1 MTKKEALKILWSNYD
16 QIKEIVL
23 NIESRYT
30 HKGMYHEDIT
40 HDLYIK
46 IQNEID
52 KIPEEPT
59 QVKKFL
65 DRFYDGQSLTIY
77 KMVKNMFVDMIRRE
91 NKYKEMRFD
100 KMSKSEIQHLINE
113 TKDNDFDNTIQED
126 IDKYVETFYWF
137 DKKLFNLYRYEFKL
151 HKGQMSE
158 KTKLSL
164 STIYRTVKR
173 CKVKINKK
181 LKDQYYEQKNKGSR

>member
-1 MTKKEALKILWSNYD
+1 MTKKEALAILWSNYD
-16 QIKEIVL
+16 LIKQTVF
-23 NIESRYT
+23 NIESKYIE
-30 HKGMYHEDIT
+30 KGMYHEDLT

-65 DRFYDGQSLTIY
+65 DRFWDGHSLSIY
-77 KMVKNMFVDMIRRE
+77 KMVKHMFIDMIRRE
-91 NKYKEMRFD
+91 NKSQEFNID
-100 KMSKSEIQHLINE
+100 KMSKKQIDHLVNE
-113 TKDNDFDNTIQED
+113 SKDNDFDNTIQKD
-126 IDKYVETFYWF
+126 MDKYIDTFYWF
-137 DKKLFNLYRYEFKL
+137 DKNLFNLYRYEFKS
-151 HKGQMSE
+151 HKGLMAE

>member
-52 KIPEEPT
+52 KIEEDPT
-59 QVKKFL
+59 EVKKFL
-65 DRFYDGQSLTIY
+65 DRYWDGHSLSIY
-77 KMVKNMFVDMIRRE
+77 KVVKNMFVDIIRRE
-91 NKYKEMRFD
+91 NKGVKLE
-100 KMSKSEIQHLINE
+100 KMSNRQLEYIVNE
-113 TKDNDFDNTIQED
+113 SKDHDFDNTIQKEM
-126 IDKYVETFYWF
+126 DKYVDTFYWF
-137 DKKLFNLYRYEFKL
+137 DKNLFNLYRYEFKS
-151 HKGQMSE
+151 HKGLMSE

-173 CKVKINKK
+173 CKVKINRKFK
-181 LKDQYYEQKNKGSR
+181 VKYYEQKNKGSR

>member
-1 MTKKEALKILWSNYD
+1 MTKKEALKILWNNYD

-30 HKGMYHEDIT
+30 NKGMYHEDIT

-52 KIPEEPT
+52 KIEEDPT
-59 QVKKFL
+59 EVKKFL
-65 DRFYDGQSLTIY
+65 DRYWDGHSLSIY
-77 KMVKNMFVDMIRRE
+77 KVVKNMFVDIIRRE
-91 NKYKEMRFD
+91 NKGVKLE
-100 KMSKSEIQHLINE
+100 KMSNSQLEYIVNE
-113 TKDNDFDNTIQED
+113 SKDHDFDNTIQQD
-126 IDKYVETFYWF
+126 MDKYVDTFYWF
-137 DKKLFNLYRYEFKL
+137 DKNLFNLYRYEFKS
-151 HKGQMSE
+151 HKGLMSE

-173 CKVKINKK
+173 CKVKINRKFK
-181 LKDQYYEQKNKGSR
+181 VKYYEQKNKGSR

>member
-52 KIPEEPT
+52 KIEEDPT
-59 QVKKFL
+59 EVKKFL
-65 DRFYDGQSLTIY
+65 DRYWDGHSLSIY
-77 KMVKNMFVDMIRRE
+77 KVVKNMFVDIIRRE
-91 NKYKEMRFD
+91 NKGVKLE
-100 KMSKSEIQHLINE
+100 KMSDSQLEYLVNE
-113 TKDNDFDNTIQED
+113 SKDHDFDNTIQQD
-126 IDKYVETFYWF
+126 MDKYVDTFYWF
-137 DKKLFNLYRYEFKL
+137 DKNLFNLYRYEFKS
-151 HKGQMSE
+151 HKGLMSE

-173 CKVKINKK
+173 CKVKINRKFK
-181 LKDQYYEQKNKGSR
+181 VKYYEQKNKGSR

>member
-16 QIKEIVL
+16 QIKKTVL

-52 KIPEEPT
+52 KIEENPT
-59 QVKKFL
+59 EVKKFL
-65 DRFYDGQSLTIY
+65 DLYWDGHSLSIY
-77 KMVKNMFVDMIRRE
+77 KVVKNMFVDMIRRE
-91 NKYKEMRFD
+91 NKVVKLEKLSNSQLEYIVNESKDDDFD
-100 KMSKSEIQHLINE
+100 K
-113 TKDNDFDNTIQED
+113 TIQQD
-126 IDKYVETFYWF
+126 MDKYVDTFYWF
-137 DKKLFNLYRYEFKL
+137 DKNLFNLYRYEFKSHRGL
-151 HKGQMSE
+151 MSE
-158 KTKLSL
+158 KTKLSV

-173 CKVKINKK
+173 CKVKIKRK
-181 LKDQYYEQKNKGSR
+181 FKDQYYEQKNKGSR

>member
-52 KIPEEPT
+52 KIEEDPT
-59 QVKKFL
+59 EVKKFL
-65 DRFYDGQSLTIY
+65 DRYWDGHSLSIY
-77 KMVKNMFVDMIRRE
+77 KVVKNMFVDIIRRE
-91 NKYKEMRFD
+91 NKGVKLE
-100 KMSKSEIQHLINE
+100 KMSNSQLEYIVNE
-113 TKDNDFDNTIQED
+113 SKDHDFDNTIQQD
-126 IDKYVETFYWF
+126 MDKYIDTFYWF
-137 DKKLFNLYRYEFKL
+137 DKNLFNLYRYEFKS
-151 HKGQMSE
+151 HKGLMSE

-173 CKVKINKK
+173 CKVKINRKFK
-181 LKDQYYEQKNKGSR
+181 VKYYEQKNKGSR

>member
-1 MTKKEALKILWSNYD
+1 MTKKEALEILWSNYD
-16 QIKEIVL
+16 QIKKIVF
-23 NIESRYT
+23 NIESNYT
-30 HKGMYHEDIT
+30 NKGLYHEDLT
-40 HDLYIK
+40 HDLYVK

-151 HKGQMSE
+151 HKGLMSE

>member
-1 MTKKEALKILWSNYD
+1 MTKKEALKILWNNYD

-30 HKGMYHEDIT
+30 NKGMYHEDIT

-52 KIPEEPT
+52 KIEEDPT
-59 QVKKFL
+59 EVKKFL
-65 DRFYDGQSLTIY
+65 DRYWDGHSLSIY
-77 KMVKNMFVDMIRRE
+77 KVVKNMFVDIIRRE
-91 NKYKEMRFD
+91 NKGVKLE
-100 KMSKSEIQHLINE
+100 KMSNSQLEYIVNE
-113 TKDNDFDNTIQED
+113 SKDEDFDNTIQQEM
-126 IDKYVETFYWF
+126 DKYVDTFYWF
-137 DKKLFNLYRYEFKL
+137 DKNLFNLYRYEFKS
-151 HKGQMSE
+151 HKGLMSE

-173 CKVKINKK
+173 CKVKINRKFK
-181 LKDQYYEQKNKGSR
+181 VKYYEQKNKGSR

>member
-16 QIKEIVL
+16 QIKETIL
-23 NIESRYT
+23 NIESRYN

-52 KIPEEPT
+52 KIEEDPT
-59 QVKKFL
+59 EVKKFL
-65 DRFYDGQSLTIY
+65 DRYWDGHSLSIY
-77 KMVKNMFVDMIRRE
+77 KVVKNMFVDMIRRE
-91 NKYKEMRFD
+91 NKVVKLEKLSNSQLEYIVNESKDDDFD
-100 KMSKSEIQHLINE
+100 K
-113 TKDNDFDNTIQED
+113 TIQQD
-126 IDKYVETFYWF
+126 MDKYVDTFYWF
-137 DKKLFNLYRYEFKL
+137 DKNLFNLYRYDFKS
-151 HKGQMSE
+151 HKGLMSE

-173 CKVKINKK
+173 CKVKINRKF
-181 LKDQYYEQKNKGSR
+181 KDKYYEQKNKGSR

>member
-1 MTKKEALKILWSNYD
+1 MTKKEALKILWNNYD

-30 HKGMYHEDIT
+30 NKGMYHEDIT

-52 KIPEEPT
+52 KIEEDPT
-59 QVKKFL
+59 EVKKFL
-65 DRFYDGQSLTIY
+65 DRYWDGHSLSIY
-77 KMVKNMFVDMIRRE
+77 KVVKNMFVDIIRRE
-91 NKYKEMRFD
+91 NKGVKLE
-100 KMSKSEIQHLINE
+100 KMSNSQLEYIVNE
-113 TKDNDFDNTIQED
+113 SKDEDFDNTIQKD
-126 IDKYVETFYWF
+126 MDKYVDTFYWF
-137 DKKLFNLYRYEFKL
+137 DKNLFNLYRYEFKS
-151 HKGQMSE
+151 HKGLMSE

-173 CKVKINKK
+173 CKVKINRKFK
-181 LKDQYYEQKNKGSR
+181 VKYYEQKNKGSR

>member
-1 MTKKEALKILWSNYD
+1 MTKKEALKILWNNYD

-30 HKGMYHEDIT
+30 NKGMYHEDIT

-52 KIPEEPT
+52 KIEEDPT
-59 QVKKFL
+59 EVKKFL
-65 DRFYDGQSLTIY
+65 DRYWDGHSLSIY
-77 KMVKNMFVDMIRRE
+77 KVVKNMFVDMIRRE
-91 NKYKEMRFD
+91 NKVVKLE
-100 KMSKSEIQHLINE
+100 KMSNSQLEYIVNE
-113 TKDNDFDNTIQED
+113 SKDDDFDNTIQQD
-126 IDKYVETFYWF
+126 MDKYVDTFYWF
-137 DKKLFNLYRYEFKL
+137 DKNLFNLYRYEFKS
-151 HKGQMSE
+151 HKGLMSE

-173 CKVKINKK
+173 CKVKINRKFK
-181 LKDQYYEQKNKGSR
+181 VKYYEQKNKGSR

>member
-1 MTKKEALKILWSNYD
+1 MTKKEALKILWNNYD

-30 HKGMYHEDIT
+30 NKGMYHEDIT

-52 KIPEEPT
+52 KIEEDPT
-59 QVKKFL
+59 EVKKFL
-65 DRFYDGQSLTIY
+65 DRYWDGHSLSIY
-77 KMVKNMFVDMIRRE
+77 KVVKNMFVDIIRRE
-91 NKYKEMRFD
+91 NKGVKLE
-100 KMSKSEIQHLINE
+100 KMSNSQLEYIVNE
-113 TKDNDFDNTIQED
+113 CKDDDFDNTIQQD
-126 IDKYVETFYWF
+126 MDKYVDTFYWF
-137 DKKLFNLYRYEFKL
+137 DKNLFNLYRYEFKS
-151 HKGQMSE
+151 HKGLMSE

-173 CKVKINKK
+173 CKVKIKRK
-181 LKDQYYEQKNKGSR
+181 FKVKYYEQKNKGSR

>member
-1 MTKKEALKILWSNYD
+1 MTKKEALKILWNNYD

-30 HKGMYHEDIT
+30 NKGRYHEDIT

-52 KIPEEPT
+52 KIEEDPT
-59 QVKKFL
+59 EVKKFL
-65 DRFYDGQSLTIY
+65 DRYWDGHSLSIY
-77 KMVKNMFVDMIRRE
+77 KVVKNMFVDIIRRE
-91 NKYKEMRFD
+91 NKGVKLE
-100 KMSKSEIQHLINE
+100 KMSNSQLEYIVNE
-113 TKDNDFDNTIQED
+113 CKDDDFDNTIQQD
-126 IDKYVETFYWF
+126 MDKYVDTFYWF
-137 DKKLFNLYRYEFKL
+137 DKNLFNLYRYEFKS
-151 HKGQMSE
+151 HKGLMSE

-173 CKVKINKK
+173 CKVKINRKFK
-181 LKDQYYEQKNKGSR
+181 VKYYAQKNKGSR

>member
-1 MTKKEALKILWSNYD
+1 MTKKEALAILWSNYD
-16 QIKEIVL
+16 LIKQTVF
-23 NIESRYT
+23 NIESKYIE
-30 HKGMYHEDIT
+30 KGMYHEDLT

-65 DRFYDGQSLTIY
+65 DRFWDGHSLSIY
-77 KMVKNMFVDMIRRE
+77 KMVKHMFIDMIRRE
-91 NKYKEMRFD
+91 NKSQEFNID
-100 KMSKSEIQHLINE
+100 KMSKKEIDYLVNE
-113 TKDNDFDNTIQED
+113 SKDNDFDNTIQKD
-126 IDKYVETFYWF
+126 MDKYIDTFYWF
-137 DKKLFNLYRYEFKL
+137 DKNLFNLYRYEFKS
-151 HKGQMSE
+151 HKGLMAE

-173 CKVKINKK
+173 CKVKINRK

>member
-1 MTKKEALKILWSNYD
+1 MTKKEALKILWNNYD

-30 HKGMYHEDIT
+30 NKGMYHEDIT

-52 KIPEEPT
+52 KIEEDPT
-59 QVKKFL
+59 EVKKFL
-65 DRFYDGQSLTIY
+65 DRYWDGHSLSIY
-77 KMVKNMFVDMIRRE
+77 KVVKNMFVDMIRRE
-91 NKYKEMRFD
+91 NKVVKLEKLSNSQLEYIVNESKDDDFD
-100 KMSKSEIQHLINE
+100 K
-113 TKDNDFDNTIQED
+113 TIQQD
-126 IDKYVETFYWF
+126 MDKYVDTFYWF
-137 DKKLFNLYRYEFKL
+137 DKNLFNLYRYEFKS
-151 HKGQMSE
+151 HKGLMSE

-173 CKVKINKK
+173 CKVKIKRK
-181 LKDQYYEQKNKGSR
+181 FKDQYYEQKNKGSR

>member
-1 MTKKEALKILWSNYD
+1 MTKKEALAILWSNYD
-16 QIKEIVL
+16 LIKQTVF
-23 NIESRYT
+23 NIESKYIE
-30 HKGMYHEDIT
+30 KGMYHEDLT

-65 DRFYDGQSLTIY
+65 DRFWDGHSLSIY
-77 KMVKNMFVDMIRRE
+77 KIVKHMFIDMIRRE
-91 NKYKEMRFD
+91 NKSQEFNID
-100 KMSKSEIQHLINE
+100 KMSKKQIDHLVNE
-113 TKDNDFDNTIQED
+113 SKDNDFDNTIQQD
-126 IDKYVETFYWF
+126 MDKYIDTLYWF
-137 DKKLFNLYRYEFKL
+137 DKNLFNLYRYEFKS
-151 HKGQMSE
+151 HKGLMAE

-173 CKVKINKK
+173 CKVKINRK

>member
-1 MTKKEALKILWSNYD
+1 MTKKEALEILWSNYD
-16 QIKEIVL
+16 KIKKIVF
-23 NIESRYT
+23 NIESNYT
-30 HKGMYHEDIT
+30 YKGLYHEDLT
-40 HDLYIK
+40 HDLYLK

>member
-1 MTKKEALKILWSNYD
+1 MTKKEALEILWSNYD
-16 QIKEIVL
+16 QIKKIVF
-23 NIESRYT
+23 NIESNYT
-30 HKGMYHEDIT
+30 YKGLYHEDLT
-40 HDLYIK
+40 HDLYLK

>member
-52 KIPEEPT
+52 KIEEDPT
-59 QVKKFL
+59 EVKKFL
-65 DRFYDGQSLTIY
+65 DRYWDGHSLSIY
-77 KMVKNMFVDMIRRE
+77 KVVKNMFVDIIRRE
-91 NKYKEMRFD
+91 NKGVKLE
-100 KMSKSEIQHLINE
+100 KMSNRQLEYIVNE
-113 TKDNDFDNTIQED
+113 SKDHDFDNTIQKEM
-126 IDKYVETFYWF
+126 DKYVDTFYWF
-137 DKKLFNLYRYEFKL
+137 DKNLFNLYRYEFKS
-151 HKGQMSE
+151 HKGLMSE

-173 CKVKINKK
+173 CKVKIKRK
-181 LKDQYYEQKNKGSR
+181 FKDQYYEQKNKGSR

>member
-1 MTKKEALKILWSNYD
+1 MTKKEALEILWSNYD
-16 QIKEIVL
+16 QIKTIVF
-23 NIESRYT
+23 NIESKYT
-30 HKGMYHEDIT
+30 NKGIYHQDLT
-40 HDLYIK
+40 HDLYVK

-65 DRFYDGQSLTIY
+65 DRFWDGHSLTIY
-77 KMVKNMFVDMIRRE
+77 KIVKHMFIDMIRRE
-91 NKYKEMRFD
+91 NKLQEFNID
-100 KMSKSEIQHLINE
+100 KMSKKEIDYLVNE

-126 IDKYVETFYWF
+126 VDKYVDTFYWF
-137 DKKLFNLYRYEFKL
+137 DKNLFNLYRYEFKL
-151 HKGQMSE
+151 HKGLMSE

>member
-1 MTKKEALKILWSNYD
+1 MTKKEALAILWSNYD
-16 QIKEIVL
+16 LIKQTVF
-23 NIESRYT
+23 NIESKYIE
-30 HKGMYHEDIT
+30 KGMYHEDLT

-59 QVKKFL
+59 EVKKFL
-65 DRFYDGQSLTIY
+65 DRFWDGHSLSIY
-77 KMVKNMFVDMIRRE
+77 KMVKHMFIDMIRRE
-91 NKYKEMRFD
+91 NKSQEFNID
-100 KMSKSEIQHLINE
+100 KMSKKEIDHLVNE
-113 TKDNDFDNTIQED
+113 SKDNDFDNTIQKD
-126 IDKYVETFYWF
+126 MDKYIDTFYWF
-137 DKKLFNLYRYEFKL
+137 DKNLFNLYRYEFKS
-151 HKGQMSE
+151 HKGLMAE

>member
-52 KIPEEPT
+52 KIEEDPT
-59 QVKKFL
+59 EVKKFL
-65 DRFYDGQSLTIY
+65 DRYWDGHSLSIY
-77 KMVKNMFVDMIRRE
+77 KVVKNMFVDIIRRE
-91 NKYKEMRFD
+91 NKGVKLE
-100 KMSKSEIQHLINE
+100 KMSNRQLEYIVNE
-113 TKDNDFDNTIQED
+113 SKDEDFDNTIQKEM
-126 IDKYVETFYWF
+126 DKYVDTFYWF
-137 DKKLFNLYRYEFKL
+137 DKNLFNLYRYEFKS
-151 HKGQMSE
+151 HKGLMSE

-173 CKVKINKK
+173 CKVKIKRK
-181 LKDQYYEQKNKGSR
+181 FKDQYYEQKNKGSR

>member
-1 MTKKEALKILWSNYD
+1 MTKKEALAILWSNYD
-16 QIKEIVL
+16 LIKQTVF
-23 NIESRYT
+23 NIESKYIE
-30 HKGMYHEDIT
+30 KGMYHEDLT

-59 QVKKFL
+59 EVKKFL
-65 DRFYDGQSLTIY
+65 DRYWDGHSLSIY
-77 KMVKNMFVDMIRRE
+77 KMVKHMFIDMIRRE
-91 NKYKEMRFD
+91 NKSQEFNID
-100 KMSKSEIQHLINE
+100 KMSKKEIDYLVNE
-113 TKDNDFDNTIQED
+113 SKDNDFDNTIQQD
-126 IDKYVETFYWF
+126 MDKYVDTLYWF
-137 DKKLFNLYRYEFKL
+137 DKNLFNLYRYEFKA
-151 HKGQMSE
+151 HKGLMAE

>member
-1 MTKKEALKILWSNYD
+1 MTKKEALAILWSNYD
-16 QIKEIVL
+16 LIKQTVF
-23 NIESRYT
+23 NIESKYIE
-30 HKGMYHEDIT
+30 KGMYHEDLT

-65 DRFYDGQSLTIY
+65 DRFWDGHSLSIY
-77 KMVKNMFVDMIRRE
+77 KMVKHMFIDMIRRE
-91 NKYKEMRFD
+91 NKSQEFNID
-100 KMSKSEIQHLINE
+100 KMSKKEIDYLVNE
-113 TKDNDFDNTIQED
+113 SKDNDFDNTIQQD
-126 IDKYVETFYWF
+126 MDKYVDTLYWF
-137 DKKLFNLYRYEFKL
+137 DKNLFNLYRYEFKS
-151 HKGQMSE
+151 HKGLMAE

>member
-52 KIPEEPT
+52 KIEEDPT
-59 QVKKFL
+59 EVKKFL
-65 DRFYDGQSLTIY
+65 DRYWDGHSLSIY
-77 KMVKNMFVDMIRRE
+77 KVVKNMFVDIIRRE
-91 NKYKEMRFD
+91 NKGVKLE
-100 KMSKSEIQHLINE
+100 KMSNSQLEYIVNE
-113 TKDNDFDNTIQED
+113 SKDHDFDNTIQQD
-126 IDKYVETFYWF
+126 MDKYVDTFYWF
-137 DKKLFNLYRYEFKL
+137 DKNLFNLYRYEFKS
-151 HKGQMSE
+151 HKGLMSE

-173 CKVKINKK
+173 CKVKINRKFK
-181 LKDQYYEQKNKGSR
+181 VKYYEQKNKGSR

>member
-52 KIPEEPT
+52 KIEEDPT
-59 QVKKFL
+59 EVKKFL
-65 DRFYDGQSLTIY
+65 DRYWDGHSLSIY
-77 KMVKNMFVDMIRRE
+77 KVVKNMFVDIIRRE
-91 NKYKEMRFD
+91 NKGVKLE
-100 KMSKSEIQHLINE
+100 KMSNSQLEYIVNE
-113 TKDNDFDNTIQED
+113 SKDHDFDNTIQQD
-126 IDKYVETFYWF
+126 MDKYVDTFYWF
-137 DKKLFNLYRYEFKL
+137 DKNLFNLYRYA
-151 HKGQMSE
+151 
-158 KTKLSL
+158 
-164 STIYRTVKR
+164 TI
-173 CKVKINKK
+173 I
-181 LKDQYYEQKNKGSR
+181 

>member
-52 KIPEEPT
+52 KIEEDPT
-59 QVKKFL
+59 EVKKFL
-65 DRFYDGQSLTIY
+65 DRYWDGHSLSIY
-77 KMVKNMFVDMIRRE
+77 KVVKNMFVDIIRRE
-91 NKYKEMRFD
+91 NKGVKLE
-100 KMSKSEIQHLINE
+100 KMSNSQLEYIVNE
-113 TKDNDFDNTIQED
+113 SKDHDFDNTIQKEM
-126 IDKYVETFYWF
+126 DKYVDTFYWF
-137 DKKLFNLYRYEFKL
+137 DKNLFNLYRYEFKS
-151 HKGQMSE
+151 HKGLMSE

-173 CKVKINKK
+173 CKVKINRKFK
-181 LKDQYYEQKNKGSR
+181 VKYYEQKNKGSR

>member
-1 MTKKEALKILWSNYD
+1 MTKKEALKILWNNYD

-30 HKGMYHEDIT
+30 NKGMYHEDIT

-52 KIPEEPT
+52 KIEEDPT
-59 QVKKFL
+59 EVKKFL
-65 DRFYDGQSLTIY
+65 DRYWDGHSLSIY
-77 KMVKNMFVDMIRRE
+77 KVVKNMFVDIIRRE
-91 NKYKEMRFD
+91 NKGVKLE
-100 KMSKSEIQHLINE
+100 KMSNSQLEYIVNE
-113 TKDNDFDNTIQED
+113 CKDDDFDNTIQQD
-126 IDKYVETFYWF
+126 MDKYVDTFYWF
-137 DKKLFNLYRYEFKL
+137 DKNLFNLYRYEFKS
-151 HKGQMSE
+151 HKGLMSE

-173 CKVKINKK
+173 CKVKINRKFK
-181 LKDQYYEQKNKGSR
+181 VKYYEQKNKGSR